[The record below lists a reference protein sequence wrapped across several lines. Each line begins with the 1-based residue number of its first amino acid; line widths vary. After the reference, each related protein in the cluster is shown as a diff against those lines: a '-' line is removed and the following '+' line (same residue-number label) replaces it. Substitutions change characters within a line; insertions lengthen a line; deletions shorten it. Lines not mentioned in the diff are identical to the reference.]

1 TNNDNLIN
9 NINSYWKLN
18 SEDDFIE
25 NDLSSEIIE
34 QVKQHSSVTFDKG
47 FYEKSLVEIK
57 NRASLLDAINFFK
70 LKLEKE
76 FKIYLQKSDKKH
88 LFKDINILY
97 EKRKKYEES
106 FKTKLE
112 KASGNREV
120 LKKVYNN
127 KLEFNCLLMI
137 AHLQTKEKIVSM
149 FTEKGFNWTALNE
162 LSNLGLLWM
171 KRGFDNKI
179 QDFVINK
186 TLRNRLIAYIENN
199 GIDIYVLETKF
210 M

>member
-1 TNNDNLIN
+1 
-9 NINSYWKLN
+9 
-18 SEDDFIE
+18 
-25 NDLSSEIIE
+25 
-34 QVKQHSSVTFDKG
+34 
-47 FYEKSLVEIK
+47 
-57 NRASLLDAINFFK
+57 
-70 LKLEKE
+70 
-76 FKIYLQKSDKKH
+76 
-88 LFKDINILY
+88 
-97 EKRKKYEES
+97 
-106 FKTKLE
+106 
-112 KASGNREV
+112 
-120 LKKVYNN
+120 
-127 KLEFNCLLMI
+127 MI